1 MATSGAAASCGR
13 CSGVINTPNLNAWTT
28 HLYPAINCSAS
39 SGAGADWVVGDE
51 GTSVLQKVDGQQTMF
66 CSDFKIFDEDAGVYP
81 GGPGVTIT
89 GQVRVEDP
97 LNTDDRDNDYW
108 GFALGFNGGDE
119 GPDGSSRDADYVLV
133 DWMRAGERH
142 SASCRKNGPSSSGSD
157 VCERYLGYD
166 PVGANLPVDECGPVQ
181 CQNRSDLPDEWEQAT
196 VGLAASHV
204 RGLAHAD
211 LMWSH
216 QACPA
221 IDNDEG
227 NFSTGFI
234 QELKRGQTFGSKGWE
249 YSSPSK
255 EWYDFRFDISS
266 RTVRVYVDDCD
277 TPEMTISAT
286 ELVGRNEFNVGHFC
300 FYNFSQVSLCN
311 VLSQRFRIGRTSKS

>member
-13 CSGVINTPNLNAWTT
+13 CSTVVNTPNLTAWTT
-28 HLYPAINCSAS
+28 HLYPAINCTNAAS
-39 SGAGADWVVGDE
+39 SGADWAVDDG
-51 GTSVLQKVDGQQTMF
+51 GTSVLQTIDGQQTMF
-66 CSDFKIFDEDAGVYP
+66 CSGFKIFDED
-81 GGPGVTIT
+81 PGVTIT
-89 GQVRVEDP
+89 GQVKVEDP
-97 LNTDDRDNDYW
+97 PNTEDRNNDYW

-119 GPDGSSRDADYVLV
+119 GPDGSSRDADYVLI

-142 SASCRKNGPSSSGSD
+142 SASCRQNGPSSGSD
-157 VCERYLGYD
+157 VCERYPGYD
-166 PVGANLPVDECGPVQ
+166 PDIFAGGGANLPVDECGPVQ
-181 CQNRSDLPDEWEQAT
+181 CQKRSDLPDEWDQAT

-204 RGLAHAD
+204 RGLTHAD

-216 QACPA
+216 QGCPA

-249 YSSPSK
+249 YTTPSK
-255 EWYDFRFDISS
+255 EWYDIRFDISS
-266 RTVRVYVDDCD
+266 RIIRVYVDDCD

-300 FYNFSQVSLCN
+300 FYNFAQVSLWN
-311 VLSQRFRIGRTSKS
+311 VLSQRFRIGCTSKS